1 MNQET
6 FVGIDVCQSYLDV
19 HIAPQGKSYRLE
31 NNLSG
36 VEELVTRLKAVAPEL
51 VVLESTGGLERLVV
65 GKLQAA
71 QISVALVNPRKVR
84 AYATALGKAKTDSLD
99 ALVLADFAKSIRPSP
114 QQQIDESDQRL
125 VDLVTRRRQL
135 VEGRVAEKNR
145 LSRAPKSVKEDIE
158 DHIEYLDERIKILD
172 QEIKQLT
179 QQSQFV
185 DKQKILMSVPGMGP
199 ATSAVCLAE
208 LPELGTLTEKK
219 IARLVGVAPIN
230 RDSGQHRGKRMIE
243 GGRAHVRAALYMATL
258 VATRHNPIIRQFYQ
272 RLLARGKL
280 KKVALTACLRKL
292 LIILNAMIRDAS
304 LWREQTSS
312 SS

>member
-19 HIAPQGKSYRLE
+19 HIAPLQKSYRLE
-31 NNLSG
+31 NDLCG

-158 DHIEYLDERIKILD
+158 DHIEYLDERIKSLD

-230 RDSGQHRGKRMIE
+230 RDSGQYRGKRMIE

-258 VATRHNPIIRQFYQ
+258 VATRHNPIIRQFFQ

-292 LIILNAMIRDAS
+292 LIILNAMIRDSS
-304 LWREQTSS
+304 LWREQTASS
-312 SS
+312 S

>member
-19 HIAPQGKSYRLE
+19 HIAPLQKSYRLE
-31 NNLSG
+31 NDLCG

-51 VVLESTGGLERLVV
+51 AVLESTGGLERLVV

-84 AYATALGKAKTDSLD
+84 AYATALDKAKTDSLD
-99 ALVLADFAKSIRPSP
+99 ALVLADFAKSIRPYP

-158 DHIEYLDERIKILD
+158 DHIEYLDERIKSLD

-304 LWREQTSS
+304 LWREQTASS
-312 SS
+312 S

>member
-19 HIAPQGKSYRLE
+19 HVAPLQKSYRLE
-31 NNLSG
+31 NNLCG

-158 DHIEYLDERIKILD
+158 DHIEYLDERIKMLD

-230 RDSGQHRGKRMIE
+230 RDSGQYRGKRMIE

-258 VATRHNPIIRQFYQ
+258 VATRHNPIIRQFFQ

-292 LIILNAMIRDAS
+292 LIILNAMIRDSS
-304 LWREQTSS
+304 LWREQTASS
-312 SS
+312 S